1 MIIIGN
7 TLISDEIYTERFVCD
22 LKACMGACCVEGDLG
37 APLTKEETGILEEVY
52 PRVKPFLLESS
63 IVAIESSGFWVKGLD
78 GDPYTPLV
86 DAGRCAYAYF
96 DGNTACCA
104 LEKAWEKGLTDFQKP
119 VSCHLYPI
127 RITHYKDYDALNYH
141 RWHVCEAAI
150 KSGKELNVP
159 VFRFLKEALVRKY
172 GQEWYDELDAYIK
185 MAFENNPGR

>member
-96 DGNTACCA
+96 DENIACCA
-104 LEKAWEKGLTDFQKP
+104 FEKAWEKGLTDFQKP

-127 RITHYKDYDALNYH
+127 RLTHYKDYDALNYH
-141 RWHVCEAAI
+141 HWHVCEGAI
-150 KSGKELNVP
+150 KRGNELNVP